1 MYETTRVAR
10 SPVPIRH
17 SLPIA
22 VLPGIIA
29 GGQRQVNPR
38 RVRIL
43 LADSHELARAGLESI
58 VRRYRSQ
65 WDIVGQATD
74 GRQAL
79 VLAESLQPDLLVLD
93 VALPEMNGLEVVE
106 RLSRTS
112 PRTRIMILTMH
123 PAASLIRTSRRL
135 GVRAYVSKNELP
147 ANIVVA
153 MDRIMAGE
161 SFFTSERFRPEN
173 AHAAEP
179 GAALPSQ
186 YLLTGR
192 ELDVMRRLAA
202 GCKNKQT
209 AEALGM
215 SVRTA
220 ESHRASILHKLGAA
234 SIGDLVRIAVRDGLL

>member
-1 MYETTRVAR
+1 MYE
-10 SPVPIRH
+10 H

-22 VLPGIIA
+22 VLPGITA
-29 GGQRQVNPR
+29 GGHRQVNPR
-38 RVRIL
+38 RVRVL
-43 LADSHELARAGLESI
+43 LADSHEFVRAGLESI

-65 WDIVGQATD
+65 WEIVGQASD

-79 VLAESLQPDLLVLD
+79 ELAESLQPDLLVLD
-93 VALPEMNGLEVVE
+93 VALPELNGLEVLE
-106 RLSRTS
+106 RLSLTS
-112 PRTRIMILTMH
+112 PRTRIMIFTMH

-147 ANIVVA
+147 ANLVVA
-153 MDRIMAGE
+153 MDRVMAGE
-161 SFFTSERFRPEN
+161 SFFTSEGFRPEN
-173 AHAAEP
+173 AETAESR
-179 GAALPSQ
+179 AWLPSQ

-202 GCKNKQT
+202 GCNNKKT

-220 ESHRASILHKLGAA
+220 ESHRASILHKLGAV
-234 SIGDLVRIAVRDGLL
+234 SIGDLVRIAVRDGLI